1 MDKQA
6 RQARVGQNC
15 RDRELDLGDKLPVG
29 AQGFGALDNAVLN
42 EEPRNDTDEHEGK
55 EVDGEG
61 LVRAEIDVH
70 GSHGLD
76 TDGKGEPVNKDGE
89 RRFDD
94 CPAGADDSAFICFNQ
109 LVFSEQKD
117 LFSKSLVFFENR
129 SNRISQKTTSVSY
142 HKKYNLSIISQL
154 KKVKKT
160 AKHHLLIL
168 HTII

>member
-1 MDKQA
+1 MNQHQKQVDKQTGES
-6 RQARVGQNC
+6 RIGE
-15 RDRELDLGDKLPVG
+15 DRGNRKLHLGDELPVI
-29 AQGFGALDNAVLN
+29 AQGFGALDDAVLN

-142 HKKYNLSIISQL
+142 HKKI
-154 KKVKKT
+154 
-160 AKHHLLIL
+160 
-168 HTII
+168 

>member
-1 MDKQA
+1 MH
-6 RQARVGQNC
+6 
-15 RDRELDLGDKLPVG
+15 
-29 AQGFGALDNAVLN
+29 GF
-42 EEPRNDTDEHEGK
+42 
-55 EVDGEG
+55 
-61 LVRAEIDVH
+61 H
-70 GSHGLD
+70 GFD
-76 TDGKGEPVNKDGE
+76 TDGEREPVYKNRKRGLHNS
-89 RRFDD
+89 
-94 CPAGADDSAFICFNQ
+94 PAGANNGALVCFNQ
-109 LVFSEQKD
+109 LVFREQKD